1 MILVN
6 ATENGPKELIELASL
21 FRDTIFI
28 LLYRNDSIEYM
39 KRMAYTSGCFGSLVT
54 GTEFRFLIPAT
65 FKKVCQINSI

>member
-6 ATENGPKELIELASL
+6 ATENGPRELIELASL

-54 GTEFRFLIPAT
+54 GT
-65 FKKVCQINSI
+65 